1 MPAVHEPIRLQDRY
15 IWSDEQIGS
24 EVDGNVVLMN
34 LAKGHYYGL
43 DTIGS
48 DIWRRLEHGPE
59 VGAMV
64 RELAEIY
71 HHDAAEV
78 ERDVLALMEKMRA
91 QNLIRR
97 VS

>member
-1 MPAVHEPIRLQDRY
+1 MPAGHEPIRLQDRY

-59 VGAMV
+59 VGAMA

-71 HHDAAEV
+71 HHDTAEV
-78 ERDVLALMEKMRA
+78 ERDVLALMEKMRE

>member
-1 MPAVHEPIRLQDRY
+1 MDQTVGA
-15 IWSDEQIGS
+15 
-24 EVDGNVVLMN
+24 
-34 LAKGHYYGL
+34 YYGL

-48 DIWRRLEHGPE
+48 EIWRRLQHGPE
-59 VGAMV
+59 VGVMV
-64 RELAEIY
+64 RELAETY

-78 ERDVLALMEKMRA
+78 ERDVLALMEKMRE